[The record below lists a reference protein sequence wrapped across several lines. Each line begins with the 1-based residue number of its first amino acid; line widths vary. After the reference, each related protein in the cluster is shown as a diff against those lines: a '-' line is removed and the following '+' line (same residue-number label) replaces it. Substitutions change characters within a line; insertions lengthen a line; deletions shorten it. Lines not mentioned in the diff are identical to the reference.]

1 PAGVQTAA
9 TVTRDRNGFG
19 NDFVRSDS
27 VNLRLAS
34 TISSKLI
41 NEGRYQWA
49 HELDSQFAQ
58 PALPGEPTTAN
69 GFSPQV
75 TLTNGLTFGKA
86 TSLDRRAL
94 PDERRFQFAD
104 TATYSTGNHTLKFG
118 ADINHVRDVDDNL
131 FTGAGSFSYNN
142 INDFIIDYVNFTS
155 AGALRTAG

>member
-75 TLTNGLTFGKA
+75 ALTNGLTFGKS
-86 TSLDRRAL
+86 TGLDRRAL
-94 PDERRFQFAD
+94 PDEKRYQFAD
-104 TATYSTGNHTLKFG
+104 TMTLTKGSHTFKFG
-118 ADINHVRDVDDNL
+118 TDINHVNDIMDQL
-131 FTGAGSFSYNN
+131 FT
-142 INDFIIDYVNFTS
+142 
-155 AGALRTAG
+155 